1 MKIENMKVSE
11 LLKEKRDL
19 DSKIISIINAL
30 GPVRGEKANGYNY
43 NDRGTVRIFCGG
55 YSVDSTIDKDL
66 LLGVLLSQLERLE
79 SEVEPINKKLDA
91 IEMILNS

>member
-19 DSKIISIINAL
+19 DSKIRAVIQVL
-30 GPVRGEKANGYNY
+30 EPVKGEKANGYNY
-43 NDRGTVRIFCGG
+43 DERGTVRVFCGG
-55 YSVDSTIDKDL
+55 LSADSTIDKDL
-66 LLGVLLSQLERLE
+66 LLASLTSQLDRLE

-91 IEMILNS
+91 IEMMLNS